1 MRRSGLGKDGANADS
16 GPNTTESSIVPS
28 KAGSETGDDSQ
39 RGTGV
44 ASPTD
49 STAAKDKAAMTRE
62 EREAK
67 YKETRER
74 IFKGFE
80 DADNNDIAAAN
91 ETLIDVSR
99 TSSVNEKKK
108 TRKQRN
114 NDDGFEARSKFNAY
128 YPTAQ
133 YVGTTY
139 DQTANPAAYYNP
151 YAAQSNGQAGTLNPA
166 ILQGGYTQGF
176 PVMPNTPAFPM
187 AMQSVPAPNGSSF
200 NGQAHS
206 SSTFQIYNQQIQP
219 QYFQPPQ
226 QPISMGQRSP
236 AMAPS
241 TLSSV
246 PQLSRPQPQMPDQPW
261 SQNPYP
267 YLYQRQRDQQQFY
280 PLPNPDQGTP
290 ATMPSVPYPYGQL
303 PYQASLQGGRAQ
315 HPLPGS
321 YNRQPFNP
329 QTRAFVPG
337 NGAMAPAAPYGGRA
351 NDSTAHVL
359 NATYPTA
366 MENGSHTL
374 YSGSYAQMPVAPIPG
389 PFNQV
394 SDPKAYGNR
403 KTSSQSNVPQSPVPN
418 SLSKWG
424 TPAHLPPKPPP
435 PETPSLPE
443 VQHSLPLN
451 INASLNIQ
459 PLSNGQPMPSFQNGA
474 YSMPGVGSQ

>member
-1 MRRSGLGKDGANADS
+1 MRRSGLGKDGVNADS

-28 KAGSETGDDSQ
+28 KAGSETGDGSQ

-80 DADNNDIAAAN
+80 DADNNDIAVTN

-108 TRKQRN
+108 GRKQRN

-128 YPTAQ
+128 YPTVQ
-133 YVGTTY
+133 YVGTTF
-139 DQTANPAAYYNP
+139 DQIANPAAYYNP
-151 YAAQSNGQAGTLNPA
+151 YASQSNGQSGTPNPA
-166 ILQGGYTQGF
+166 LLQNYTQGF
-176 PVMPNTPAFPM
+176 PIMSNTPAFPM
-187 AMQSVPAPNGSSF
+187 TMQPMPMPNVPSF
-200 NGQAHS
+200 NGQAHN
-206 SSTFQIYNQQIQP
+206 SSTFQIYNQP
-219 QYFQPPQ
+219 PYFQPTQ
-226 QPISMGQRSP
+226 QPINVGQRSP

-241 TLSSV
+241 TLSNVS
-246 PQLSRPQPQMPDQPW
+246 QLPRPQSQMHDQPW
-261 SQNPYP
+261 PQNPYP
-267 YLYQRQRDQQQFY
+267 YIYQRQRDQQQFY
-280 PLPNPDQGTP
+280 PPPNSDQGPP
-290 ATMPSVPYPYGQL
+290 AAMAPVPYLYGQL
-303 PYQASLQGGRAQ
+303 PYQVNTQGGRAQ

-329 QTRAFVPG
+329 QIRAFVPG
-337 NGAMAPAAPYGGRA
+337 NGVTAQAAPYGGRV
-351 NDSTAHVL
+351 NDSTAHAI
-359 NATYPTA
+359 NAPYPNGA
-366 MENGSHTL
+366 ENGSHTP
-374 YSGSYAQMPVAPIPG
+374 YSSSYSQLPLASIPNS
-389 PFNQV
+389 FNQTL
-394 SDPKAYGNR
+394 DPKVYGNR
-403 KTSSQSNVPQSPVPN
+403 KTSSQSNSPQSPVQN